1 MSEKN
6 DSPKSWKTI
15 DSTRGP
21 ELPLFQVELRLVEN
35 PRNREKLSALVLHAK
50 DTVNV
55 LAVDNNDHV
64 LLVRQFRFG
73 IDDLL
78 LELPAGFIDNGETEL
93 QAAQRELVEETGYS
107 GGSWK
112 SLGVSFIN
120 PSYVTN
126 RCYHFLAIGVE
137 LTEAPN
143 PDLTEDLELIRIP
156 LEKMLDPSASNFPIS
171 DAIGRAGV
179 LHAMPHLGQF
189 LRSRRPDF

>member
-1 MSEKN
+1 VSEKN

-50 DTVNV
+50 DTVNI
-55 LAVDNNDHV
+55 LAVDNNNHV

-93 QAAQRELVEETGYS
+93 QAAQRELVEETGYT

-126 RCYHFLAIGVE
+126 RCYHFLAMGVE

-156 LEKMLDPSASNFPIS
+156 LEKMLDSSASNFPIS

-179 LHAMPHLGQF
+179 LNAMPHLGQF
-189 LRSRRPDF
+189 LRS

>member
-50 DTVNV
+50 DTVNI
-55 LAVDNNDHV
+55 LAVDNNNHV

-93 QAAQRELVEETGYS
+93 QAAQRELVEETGYT

-126 RCYHFLAIGVE
+126 RCYHFLAMGVE
-137 LTEAPN
+137 FTEAPN

-156 LEKMLDPSASNFPIS
+156 LKEMLDPVSLNYPIA
-171 DAIGRAGV
+171 DAIGRAAV
-179 LHAMPHLGQF
+179 LHAISHLS
-189 LRSRRPDF
+189 RSTQQ

>member
-15 DSTRGP
+15 DSTQGP
-21 ELPLFQVELRLVEN
+21 ELPLFQVEIRLVEN

-55 LAVDNNDHV
+55 LAVDNDNHV

-93 QAAQRELVEETGYS
+93 QAAQRELVEETGYT

-126 RCYHFLAIGVE
+126 RCYHFLAMGVE

-156 LEKMLDPSASNFPIS
+156 LKEMLDPVSLNFPIA
-171 DAIGRAGV
+171 DAIGRAAV
-179 LHAMPHLGQF
+179 LHAISHLS
-189 LRSRRPDF
+189 RSTQQ